1 MRLRSVVRCFR
12 DGRFRHQVDRQDKLD
27 AVGLAMSTQNTFL
40 TSDSGATAV
49 EFGLVLPGLAI
60 LIVGT
65 LYAGLVMYS
74 IAGLH
79 TAVEE
84 GARCYSVNSGS
95 CGSASAAQTYA
106 PLLRAERPDILS
118 VYAIV
123 RPSGHWNSQGRS

>member
-1 MRLRSVVRCFR
+1 MSAPQKTL
-12 DGRFRHQVDRQDKLD
+12 
-27 AVGLAMSTQNTFL
+27 LAG
-40 TSDSGATAV
+40 DSGSTAV
-49 EFGLVLPGLAI
+49 EFGLVLPGLAM

-106 PLLRAERPDILS
+106 QSHYYGLSKPAFSASTPACGHLVTGTVSVVLSAGIASWTIPLSAQACYP
-118 VYAIV
+118 
-123 RPSGHWNSQGRS
+123 

>member
-1 MRLRSVVRCFR
+1 
-12 DGRFRHQVDRQDKLD
+12 
-27 AVGLAMSTQNTFL
+27 MSIQKNSFL
-40 TSDSGATAV
+40 TGDSGSTAV
-49 EFGLVLPGLAI
+49 EFGLVLPGLAM

-95 CGSASAAQTYA
+95 CGSASEAQTYA
-106 PLLRAERPDILS
+106 QNHYYGLNKPAFSASTPACGHQVAGTVSVILS
-118 VYAIV
+118 AGIARWTIPLSAQACY
-123 RPSGHWNSQGRS
+123 P